1 MDMKLYR
8 RNCLLGAIG
17 AALMAVGDLCLSII
31 PAGSEDNGL
40 FIREAYLSG
49 EYQLWRPAMLLVTG
63 LIGMFFYTFGIRA
76 LHDQILPEC
85 RISRATVKYCGL
97 GFVVSG
103 AAFHFLIGSLSYWT
117 AYLSPVVGREQTIK
131 IVTDYYDRF
140 VPTMLIVYIPIVALM
155 LTSLIALLRN
165 KTIMP
170 RWSAVFHIITWQIIL
185 AGIPDIR
192 QIMGAQPATID
203 YMMSQSSGNVSV
215 LIWLMVCFF
224 TAKKRENLLNHDT
237 DII

>member
-1 MDMKLYR
+1 MKLYR
-8 RNCLLGAIG
+8 RNCLLGAVG

-49 EYQLWRPAMLLVTG
+49 EYQLWRPAVLLVTG

-85 RISRATVKYCGL
+85 RISRAIVKYCGL
-97 GFVVSG
+97 AFAVSG

-117 AYLSPVVGREQTIK
+117 VYLSPILGKELTIK
-131 IVTDYYDRF
+131 TVTDYYDRF
-140 VPTMLIVYIPIVALM
+140 VPTMLIVYIPVVALM
-155 LTSLIALLRN
+155 LTSFIALLRN

-170 RWSAVFHIITWQIIL
+170 RWSVAFHIITWQIIL

-192 QIMGAQPATID
+192 QIMGAHPATID
-203 YMMSQSSGNVSV
+203 YNCKEKQILFLGVVIKKYS
-215 LIWLMVCFF
+215 
-224 TAKKRENLLNHDT
+224 TAPERLR
-237 DII
+237 I

>member
-1 MDMKLYR
+1 MDMKIYR
-8 RNCLLGAIG
+8 RNCLLGAVG
-17 AALMAVGDLCLSII
+17 AALMAVSDLCLSII
-31 PAGSEDNGL
+31 PAANEDNGL

-49 EYQLWRPAMLLVTG
+49 EYQLWRPAVLLVSG
-63 LIGMFFYTFGIRA
+63 LIGMFFYTFGIRV
-76 LHDQILPEC
+76 LRDQILPEC
-85 RISRATVKYCGL
+85 KISRAIVKYCGL
-97 GFVVSG
+97 GFAVSG

-117 AYLSPVVGREQTIK
+117 AYLSPILGREQTIQT
-131 IVTDYYDRF
+131 VTDYYDRF

-170 RWSAVFHIITWQIIL
+170 RRYVVFHIITWQIIL

-215 LIWLMVCFF
+215 LIWLIVCYLA
-224 TAKKRENLLNHDT
+224 AKKREERSSFQGE
-237 DII
+237 